1 MLTGGQTATET
12 GHASRAEPLAIRM
25 LWPLAAL
32 ACIGGIFL
40 CYHVWLIA
48 TDNIGTFH
56 NVAKSADLDSD
67 GDLDVVLN
75 NVRQESE
82 FTAFAVATL
91 WVNQGDGQFVARR
104 LEGASGEAGWASAP
118 GDVDRDGD
126 VDLFV
131 FPGWHLRLIINQGGA
146 QGGKAGE
153 FRVNNVVGAP
163 GKLAQFGSVLVDDL
177 NKDGQLDG
185 IVAGCCGR
193 AFPLDR
199 SDVPTISWVWI
210 NAWESRDGLV
220 PPHNV
225 SVISALDGLAMR
237 AAALGD
243 VDGDGDLDLFA
254 AVIAPRQGQNR
265 DPADRVLLNDGS
277 GAFADSGQRLG
288 DSDSHAVA
296 LGDLDGDGDLDALVG
311 KGDRAEPWINQGGVQ
326 GGQAGVFARSTQS
339 MFRGRVRALFLSD
352 LDADGDV
359 DALIAARRGATVW
372 WNDGRAAFRRS
383 SQRLRYS
390 KKHGLTVGD
399 FNADGYADVFAGAY
413 SSDYRVWYNQG
424 DGTFRTD
431 VGSLRTEE
439 GRPGGG

>member
-1 MLTGGQTATET
+1 
-12 GHASRAEPLAIRM
+12 M

-82 FTAFAVATL
+82 FT
-91 WVNQGDGQFVARR
+91 
-104 LEGASGEAGWASAP
+104 
-118 GDVDRDGD
+118 
-126 VDLFV
+126 
-131 FPGWHLRLIINQGGA
+131 
-146 QGGKAGE
+146 
-153 FRVNNVVGAP
+153 
-163 GKLAQFGSVLVDDL
+163 
-177 NKDGQLDG
+177 
-185 IVAGCCGR
+185 
-193 AFPLDR
+193 
-199 SDVPTISWVWI
+199 
-210 NAWESRDGLV
+210 
-220 PPHNV
+220 
-225 SVISALDGLAMR
+225 
-237 AAALGD
+237 
-243 VDGDGDLDLFA
+243 
-254 AVIAPRQGQNR
+254 
-265 DPADRVLLNDGS
+265 
-277 GAFADSGQRLG
+277 
-288 DSDSHAVA
+288 
-296 LGDLDGDGDLDALVG
+296 
-311 KGDRAEPWINQGGVQ
+311 
-326 GGQAGVFARSTQS
+326 
-339 MFRGRVRALFLSD
+339 
-352 LDADGDV
+352 
-359 DALIAARRGATVW
+359 
-372 WNDGRAAFRRS
+372 AFRRS